1 MSGEPKTIT
10 LREYEKFAYD
20 RIGEKGVRRLE
31 RAANVTGARVFDFH
45 LDHARARQYVGVVKS
60 GQHTVQIL
68 PKVHD
73 QQKDSL
79 GYLLSLLHY
88 TRKLRIHPGDVTGFD
103 KLGGSF
109 LEVWIRHFA
118 TELNR
123 LLRTQYKQRYVEIEE
138 RSSFLRGKLLTER
151 ELNGK
156 ATIHARYAC
165 RYEIFTPDHLLNRT
179 LKFCNHLLLS
189 QTRSPVSRRTLRE
202 NDTLLID
209 VTYKPVRPEELD
221 RITLDRLNRSYEP
234 ILDLCRLLLANSTL
248 DLRAGRISQLAIVFD
263 MDKLFEEFVAEFLR
277 HHADEI
283 TVGEGS
289 KLRSAVPKKSIGRL
303 FGELRMA
310 PDLALTDVDGGKILL
325 DTKNKDLPV
334 GGTPARE
341 DLYQMYAYGTAGE
354 DAYAGII
361 LLYPMAGSHF
371 RGSSLRHGDLRL
383 HTRSFDL
390 KVIYDPANRR
400 VDRDAV
406 VDELNRALSF
416 AGSVVLSVSS

>member
-1 MSGEPKTIT
+1 VSGEPKTIT
-10 LREYEKFAYD
+10 LREY
-20 RIGEKGVRRLE
+20 GELPYAWVGERGVRLLE
-31 RAANVTGARVFDFH
+31 RASNATGAHVFDFH
-45 LDHARARQYVGVVKS
+45 LYHARARQYVGVVKA
-60 GQHTVQIL
+60 GRHTVQIL
-68 PKVHD
+68 PKVHE
-73 QQKDSL
+73 QERDSL

-88 TRKLRIHPGDVTGFD
+88 TRKLKIHPGDVTGFD

-118 TELNR
+118 TELNH

-151 ELNGK
+151 ELDGK

-179 LKFCNHLLLS
+179 LKFCNYLLLA
-189 QTRSPVSRRTLRE
+189 QTRSPVSRRVLRE
-202 NDTLLID
+202 NDILLAD
-209 VTYKPVRPEELD
+209 VTYKPVRPEEVD

-234 ILDLCRLLLANSTL
+234 ILDLCRLLLANATL

-277 HHADEI
+277 RNVEEI

-289 KLRSAVPKKSIGRL
+289 KLQSVAAKKHIGRL
-303 FGELRMA
+303 FGKLSMEA
-310 PDLALTDVDGGKILL
+310 DLVLTDVAGRKILL
-325 DTKNKDLPV
+325 DTKNKILSHY
-334 GGTPARE
+334 GTPVRE
-341 DLYQMYAYGTAGE
+341 DLYQMYAYGTAGQ

-361 LLYPMAGSHF
+361 LLYPTTGSYF
-371 RGSSLRHGDLRL
+371 SGSSLRHGTLRL
-383 HTRSFDL
+383 HTRGFDPTI
-390 KVIYDPANRR
+390 IYDPASKR

-406 VDELNRALSF
+406 VEGLNEALSF
-416 AGSVVLSVSS
+416 AG

>member
-1 MSGEPKTIT
+1 MNGEPKTIT
-10 LREYEKFAYD
+10 IREYGELPYSWV
-20 RIGEKGVRRLE
+20 GEKGVRRLE
-31 RAANVTGARVFDFH
+31 RASNATGARVFDFH

-68 PKVHD
+68 PKVHEAET
-73 QQKDSL
+73 DSL

-103 KLGGSF
+103 QLDGSF

-151 ELNGK
+151 ELKGK

-189 QTRSPVSRRTLRE
+189 QTRFPVSRRTLRE
-202 NDTLLID
+202 NDILLAD
-209 VTYKPVRPEELD
+209 VTYKPVRPHEVD

-234 ILDLCRLLLANSTL
+234 ILDLCRLLLANLTL

-277 HHADEI
+277 RNADEI
-283 TVGEGS
+283 MVGEGS
-289 KLRSAVPKKSIGRL
+289 KLKSVAPKKSIGRL
-303 FGELRMA
+303 FGKLGME
-310 PDLALTDVDGGKILL
+310 PDLTLTNVDGEKVLV
-325 DTKNKDLPV
+325 DTKNKVLPD

-354 DAYAGII
+354 DVYAGII
-361 LLYPMAGSHF
+361 LLYPITGSYF
-371 RGSSLRHGDLRL
+371 RRSSFWHGNLGL

-390 KVIYDPANRR
+390 KLIYDPANKYVR
-400 VDRDAV
+400 RDAV
-406 VDELNRALSF
+406 VDELNRALLF
-416 AGSVVLSVSS
+416 DEAAVLSLSG